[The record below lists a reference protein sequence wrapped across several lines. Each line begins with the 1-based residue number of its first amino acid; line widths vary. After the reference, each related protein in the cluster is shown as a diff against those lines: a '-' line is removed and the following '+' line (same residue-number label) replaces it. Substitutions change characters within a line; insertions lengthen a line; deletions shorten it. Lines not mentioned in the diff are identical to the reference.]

1 MKILDKFLTGVGF
14 PARRVLLHGL
24 NGSNYEEIHSSRNG
38 IYVQQISISRNVYR
52 NYGSNILLTSATRT
66 VSGES
71 SVIISTNYKILFI
84 NLEIT
89 AASAAS
95 GSPTLDISVQEKT
108 YNGTQYQEL
117 AAFPQKTAVGNDF
130 LIIENPSRYFK
141 IVYTIAGDT
150 PSFTFQ
156 IDMDMFGA

>member
-24 NGSNYEEIHSSRNG
+24 NGSNYEEIYSNSNG
-38 IYVQQISISRNVYR
+38 LKVSQTDNNRAIFRYTTYN
-52 NYGSNILLTSATRT
+52 NILPSATRT

-71 SVIISTNYKILFI
+71 SAITSQKFMFI

-89 AASAAS
+89 AASAAT
-95 GSPTLDISVQEKT
+95 GSPTLDISVQGKT

-130 LIIENPSRYFK
+130 LIIENPPRYLK

-156 IDMDMFGA
+156 IDMDIFGV